1 MDIILFAIPFF
12 FLLIAIEIWI
22 DQKKGTQYYQFN
34 DAITSL
40 NLGVMSRLTG
50 VFKLLL
56 PFSAYVWLY
65 QNHAIWQWQSVI
77 ALWVLAFVLYDLGYY
92 WVHRMSHRM
101 HVMWGSHVVHHSS
114 EEYNLTTALRQ
125 TGSIDVFAFLVFL
138 PLAFLGI
145 PPEVFLACAAL
156 NLVYQFWVHT
166 RHIDK
171 LPNWFEAIFVTPSHH
186 RVHHALNSEYIDKNY
201 AGVFIIWDRLFGS
214 FEAEKANVEIVY
226 GVSQQLNSYNP
237 IWANLQVYR
246 NILQDVW
253 YTKSWLDKA
262 KTVLLPPGWRAED
275 MKQRFPGKYVTTK
288 TMRKYQTTISN
299 AMAVYILSQFVLLV
313 AGVFV
318 VLLQINSQPLWWN
331 ITMSLTGIVHC
342 WLISG
347 LQESKPWIKWTEPL
361 RILATAGFVI
371 TMQSEV
377 ELLHVATI
385 SVIGVGMIIWF
396 SQLRAK
402 APVSGDTPRGSL
414 QSDV

>member
-1 MDIILFAIPFF
+1 MEIILFAIPFF
-12 FLLIAIEIWI
+12 FLLIAIEIWV

-50 VFKLLL
+50 IFKLLL

-65 QNHAIWQWQSVI
+65 QNHAIWQWQSILV
-77 ALWVLAFVLYDLGYY
+77 LWVVAFVFYDLGYY
-92 WVHRMSHRM
+92 WVHRISHRM
-101 HVMWGSHVVHHSS
+101 HLMWGSHVVHHSS

-125 TGSIDVFAFLVFL
+125 TGSVAVFAWLVFL
-138 PLAFLGI
+138 PLAFAGI

-186 RVHHALNSEYIDKNY
+186 RVHHALNREYIDKNY
-201 AGVFIIWDRLFGS
+201 AGVFIIWDKIFGS
-214 FEAEKANVEIVY
+214 FQAEKAGVEIVY

-237 IWANLQVYR
+237 IWANLQVYG
-246 NILQDVW
+246 NILRDVW
-253 YTKSWLDKA
+253 YTKSPLDKI
-262 KTVLLPPGWRAED
+262 KTLLMPPGWRAED
-275 MKQRFPGKYVTTK
+275 MKVQYPGKYVTTK
-288 TMRKYQTTISN
+288 TMRKYQTTLSN
-299 AMAVYILSQFVLLV
+299 AMAVYILAQFTLLV

-318 VLLQINSQPLWWN
+318 FLLQINNQPLWWN
-331 ITMSLTGIVHC
+331 MAMSITGIIHC

-347 LQESKPWIKWTEPL
+347 LQENKPWTRWTEPL
-361 RILATAGFVI
+361 RILATSGFI
-371 TMQSEV
+371 IALQPEIN
-377 ELLHVATI
+377 LLSGATI
-385 SVIGVGMIIWF
+385 AMISLGLIIWF
-396 SQLRAK
+396 NQLNAK
-402 APVSGDTPRGSL
+402 AQEPNDTPPESL